1 MVSKKNLNLF
11 STKVKLKSIIF
22 SLFGIFSFFINI
34 TINSRKT
41 VPMVHIMDFI
51 KNLLTRPVVNILVMI
66 SCIIVLI
73 MSIISKFDKEKK
85 FFISQYYKKDNIFSY
100 FMYLTA
106 AIFSIMIVFNI
117 GPDYIIVPKVGT
129 SSITVAGDV
138 LFSVTVAGTLVT
150 FLLEFGFFE
159 CLGY

>member
-66 SCIIVLI
+66 SCIMVLI
-73 MSIISKFDKEKK
+73 MSIISKFDK
-85 FFISQYYKKDNIFSY
+85 
-100 FMYLTA
+100 
-106 AIFSIMIVFNI
+106 
-117 GPDYIIVPKVGT
+117 
-129 SSITVAGDV
+129 
-138 LFSVTVAGTLVT
+138 
-150 FLLEFGFFE
+150 
-159 CLGY
+159 